1 MDSPPLH
8 SPMDPPMKPPYR
20 GKRGERRRHAIGEGE
35 GSKRKRGRP
44 GGWRGTLPAND
55 IGGIHNALPSPQHGL
70 SEPPPHGVRHG
81 HADKRGKA
89 RCCPRRTVEQ
99 RDGHAATRALAQV
112 SKEAHGLGTKG
123 AVRRDGERDEAHA
136 RGERAIL
143 GADAVRGDGV
153 MGGMAAG
160 ISVLGSNVGGAGSV
174 EGFDV
179 EERVG
184 LGSVKAT

>member
-70 SEPPPHGVRHG
+70 SEPPPHGVPFTG
-81 HADKRGKA
+81 KRC
-89 RCCPRRTVEQ
+89 RCCEMVCDRAWRNDLRGTTRRERARV
-99 RDGHAATRALAQV
+99 RVATR
-112 SKEAHGLGTKG
+112 
-123 AVRRDGERDEAHA
+123 
-136 RGERAIL
+136 
-143 GADAVRGDGV
+143 
-153 MGGMAAG
+153 
-160 ISVLGSNVGGAGSV
+160 
-174 EGFDV
+174 
-179 EERVG
+179 
-184 LGSVKAT
+184 